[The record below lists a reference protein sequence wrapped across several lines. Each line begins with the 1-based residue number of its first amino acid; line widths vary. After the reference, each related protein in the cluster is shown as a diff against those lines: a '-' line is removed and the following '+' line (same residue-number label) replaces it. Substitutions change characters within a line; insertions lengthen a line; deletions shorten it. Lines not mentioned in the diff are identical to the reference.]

1 MRKLY
6 GFHFNPLVRVI
17 HGLPISWDP
26 SIASAQ
32 FSSMVAGAVWSP
44 CSRFIAITILSYNGM
59 VVLDGVTLK
68 QVYTMHNPNS
78 ERTRWNRAIFSPDS
92 CLLTGHDWMGDHIV
106 SWDIQT
112 GGLISDIST
121 QGHRECKS
129 MSYSGCGTMV
139 GCLFARNIII
149 CNVISGTYIYSHSV
163 QQPNIR
169 FIWTHGEFLQFAVV
183 ESRSIIIYELSFTSS
198 HAPTRVSSLSTPHN
212 FSTEGLALVPTLSRL
227 AFLLGGRVL
236 VWDAQCQTIL
246 LDSMDIKNPAR
257 IFFSTD
263 GHFLVCGTWGPEFYC
278 WKETP
283 DGYLLHQKFTSGVEN
298 PSFVISPDGQSMISF
313 CNTRIQLWPTIKLHT
328 SLPGISTQVLRD
340 AGISL
345 LEYSP
350 DESLVAFTHRLSNT
364 VTVLDVNSGNP
375 QSVID
380 VGTKVCGLRLTQ
392 DIITVVGDKMI
403 ITWSLLAGNSIASAK
418 RNINDSIQITT
429 LKHFVPIERMYA
441 CVSPDLKYL
450 AFGDSNKGGLHICK
464 IHGGGE
470 LIVSDSNGFWAGF
483 SSDGSEVWCSN
494 GSGRANQWRIVKGD
508 ESNIIKLEPLMKGKK
523 FPDGF
528 PYQPSYGYKA
538 TDDQWIFNSS
548 GKRLMKWPY
557 YLDASERLWNGK
569 FLRILDPSSQEL
581 VILKLEV

>member
-1 MRKLY
+1 MQKLY
-6 GFHFNPLVRVI
+6 GFHVNPLVRII
-17 HGLPISWDP
+17 HGSPISWDP
-26 SIASAQ
+26 TIASTRLSHQ
-32 FSSMVAGAVWSP
+32 VVAIVWSP
-44 CSRFIAITILSYNGM
+44 CSRFIAITTFSYNGM

-78 ERTRWNRAIFSPDS
+78 RRPHWGRVIFSPDS
-92 CLLTGHDWMGDHIV
+92 CLLTGHDWMGHCIV

-112 GGLISDIST
+112 GGLISAIST
-121 QGHRECKS
+121 QGLRKCKS

-139 GCLFARNIII
+139 GCLFAGNIII

-169 FIWTHGEFLQFAVV
+169 FIWTHGEFLQFAII
-183 ESRSIIIYELSFTSS
+183 ESGSIIIYELSFTSS

-236 VWDAQCQTIL
+236 VWDAQHQTIL
-246 LDSMDIKNPAR
+246 LDSMDIKNLAS

-263 GHFLVCGTWGPEFYC
+263 GHFLVCGTQGPEFYC

-283 DGYLLHQKFTSGVEN
+283 DGYLLHQKLTSGVRN

-313 CNTRIQLWPTIKLHT
+313 NNIRIQLWPTIKFHT
-328 SLPGISTQVLRD
+328 PPPGIPAQAFQNTE
-340 AGISL
+340 ISL

-350 DESLVAFTHRLSNT
+350 DESLVAFTCRLSNT
-364 VTVLDVNSGNP
+364 ITVLDVNSGNP
-375 QSVID
+375 KSVID

-392 DIITVVGDKMI
+392 DTITVVGDQMV
-403 ITWSLLAGNSIASAK
+403 ITWSLLAGDSIASAK

-429 LKHFVPIERMYA
+429 LKHFVPIERMHA

-450 AFGDSNKGGLHICK
+450 AFGDSRNGDLHICK

-470 LIVSDSNGFWAGF
+470 LIVSGSEGFWAGF

-494 GSGRANQWRIVKGD
+494 GPGGANQWRIVKGD
-508 ESNIIKLEPLMKGKK
+508 ESNIIKLEPLIKGKK

-538 TDDQWIFNSS
+538 TYDQWIFNSS